1 MVPCVK
7 AKNIPT
13 EEGENVN
20 YLFGFYHANHGLGV
34 TSFESNQFLLG
45 FWISNGNG
53 NFYSNSCYLPIAK
66 AKAEELNLGTNN
78 NTFGNIPTN
87 SQGVKLVSALLF
99 DFANIDSGVT
109 GIKDVANNGK
119 LSDGKYYTLS
129 GQQVEHPT
137 AGGIYIHNGK
147 KYIVK

>member
-1 MVPCVK
+1 M
-7 AKNIPT
+7 
-13 EEGENVN
+13 
-20 YLFGFYHANHGLGV
+20 H
-34 TSFESNQFLLG
+34 
-45 FWISNGNG
+45 
-53 NFYSNSCYLPIAK
+53 IAK
-66 AKAEELNLGTNN
+66 DTAEKLNLGTNN
-78 NTFGNIPTN
+78 ITFGDIPTN
-87 SQGVKLVSALLF
+87 SQSVKLVPALLF

-109 GIKDVANNGK
+109 GIKDVVNNGK